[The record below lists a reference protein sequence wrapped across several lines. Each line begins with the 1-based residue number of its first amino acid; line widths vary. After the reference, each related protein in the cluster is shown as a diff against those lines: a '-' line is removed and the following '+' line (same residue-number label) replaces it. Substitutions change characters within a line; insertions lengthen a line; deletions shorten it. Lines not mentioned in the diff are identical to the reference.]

1 MLEKIK
7 HVLDKGFHAGILLTD
22 LSKAFDSLSH
32 DLLIAKFYAYGFFRN
47 ALKLIL
53 DYLSGRKQRT
63 KVHES
68 FSSWRNIIHG
78 FPQGSIL
85 GPLIFNIYIND
96 LFLFSENF
104 DIAIYAD
111 DCTPYEFSGSLR
123 EVINKLEQDAL
134 CLIEWYQSN
143 YLKPNSDKWHLLLSE
158 NRDDITINIGN
169 ECIHNSE
176 NEKLLGVYFDNEL
189 NFKTHVTKLCKKAGQ
204 KLNAL
209 ARLSNFM
216 NLNRRKML
224 MNAFISSQ
232 FSYCPL
238 IWMSQQKS

>member
-1 MLEKIK
+1 MLANIK
-7 HVLDKGFHAGILLTD
+7 HALDKGLHACILLTD

-32 DLLIAKFYAYGFFRN
+32 DDKLYAYGFSKN
-47 ALKLIL
+47 AFKLIL

-63 KVHES
+63 KVCES

-78 FPQGSIL
+78 VPQGSIL
-85 GPLIFNIYIND
+85 GPLLYIYIND

-104 DIAIYAD
+104 DIANYAD
-111 DCTPYEFSGSLR
+111 DCTPYEFSGSLQ
-123 EVINKLEQDAL
+123 EVINKSEQDAL
-134 CLIEWYQSN
+134 CLI
-143 YLKPNSDKWHLLLSE
+143 
-158 NRDDITINIGN
+158 

-176 NEKLLGVYFDNEL
+176 NEKLLGVYFDSKL

-204 KLNAL
+204 KLHAL
-209 ARLSNFM
+209 ARISNFM
-216 NLNRRKML
+216 NLNNRKML

-238 IWMSQQKS
+238 IWMCHSRSLN